1 MILCVTTKSEK
12 EMIPTSINARNE
24 DYEYIELFG
33 KPGLFTNS
41 RIDRDTVPEG
51 WYAYDLRGSDYD
63 PGEPVTVEPSV
74 VVNYAGTVLLHEP
87 ITIPKE
93 RFKRLRGRLDFCG
106 YHLTLKDFC
115 EERGL
120 NYPEDNRKFTVRP
133 ASESEAGIFYAMTPE
148 QDAQLAV
155 IGHVRM
161 DFGHGG
167 TEFWNTWQPRGEEAL
182 NSPEFKQE
190 LGEVVDELRKTV
202 LKNLSAMSR
211 FCGEH
216 GGQISGGCSQN
227 YGYVVETAHYR
238 YCLRCNP
245 VPGDY
250 QAYLT
255 CLDLDRQ
262 RLNLMNA
269 TRADIVGMTF
279 YGDGNATSFTDA
291 DAYIKEIREELPYR
305 SSSGFRF
312 ETVTDDPTVRKT
324 VDDLVYNEFGEKN
337 PRRVCNYGLT
347 AAGKQR
353 LANAANPSLPHQ
365 YEWFVMTDAN
375 KPTEQLITGLTLEDA
390 IGIYKAQNMDDKRI
404 GVTKDG
410 IATVDFVVAM
420 QGDEEYFR
428 DHKKL
433 VSFKDDPVIHEA
445 VETMHRE
452 LDAPEQTMT
461 LGGM

>member
-1 MILCVTTKSEK
+1 L
-12 EMIPTSINARNE
+12 IPTSVNARSE

-63 PGEPVTVEPSV
+63 PGEPVTVESHV
-74 VVNYAGTVLLHEP
+74 VVNHAGTILTHDPV
-87 ITIPKE
+87 TIPKE
-93 RFKRLRGRLDFCG
+93 GFKRLRGRLDFSG
-106 YHLTLKDFC
+106 YQLTLKDFC

-120 NYPEDNRKFTVRP
+120 IYPEDNLKFKLRP
-133 ASESEAGIFYAMTPE
+133 ASESEAGVFYAMTPE
-148 QDAQLAV
+148 QDANLAV

-167 TEFWNTWQPRGEEAL
+167 TEFWHTWHPRGEESL
-182 NSPEFKQE
+182 NTPEFKQE
-190 LGEVVDELRKTV
+190 LGEVVDMLRKTV
-202 LKNLSAMSR
+202 LKDLSAMSR
-211 FCGEH
+211 YCGEH

-227 YGYVVETAHYR
+227 YGYVVDTAHYR

-255 CLDLDRQ
+255 CFDLDRQ
-262 RLNLMNA
+262 RLNLMQ
-269 TRADIVGMTF
+269 TVRQDIVGMTF

-291 DAYIKEIREELPYR
+291 DDYIEEIREELPYR
-305 SSSGFRF
+305 ASSGFRF
-312 ETVTDDPTVRKT
+312 ETVTDDPAVRKA
-324 VDDLVYNEFGEKN
+324 VDDLVYNEFGENN

-347 AAGKQR
+347 DTGKQK
-353 LANAANPSLPHQ
+353 LKNAADPDLPHE
-365 YEWFVMTDAN
+365 YEWFVMTDAS
-375 KPTEQLITGLTLEDA
+375 KPTEQLITGLTLKDA
-390 IGIYKAQNMDDKRI
+390 IDFYKAQELGDKRI

-410 IATVDFVVAM
+410 IATVDFVVTM
-420 QGDEEYFR
+420 QGEEEYFS
-428 DHKKL
+428 DYEKL
-433 VSFKDDPVIHEA
+433 ASFKDDPVIHEA

-461 LGGM
+461 FGGM